1 MNIATVVISCWLF
14 KLNVSINLKLN
25 CAIEKKLIVILDY
38 IFHEKNMAVCQQ
50 LQTPTVTSA
59 MF

>member
-38 IFHEKNMAVCQQ
+38 IFHEKAWPSANSCEL
-50 LQTPTVTSA
+50 LQ
-59 MF
+59 